1 MLPGNGGIMKNPIRV
16 LTVDDHPLVREGIA
30 SAINSHPDMQVVAQA
45 SDGREAISYFCE
57 HKPDVTL
64 MDLRLPGMSGID
76 AMIAIRGQFP
86 EARVIMLTTFDYD
99 AEIRRALAAGA
110 RSYILKSMPPKEMAE
125 TIRQVH
131 AGKKCLPAEVATRLA
146 EHLSDEPLSERE
158 MEVLQRVMLGNR
170 NRDIAQRLF
179 ISVETVKSHMKH
191 IMEKLGASDRTQ
203 AFTIAVRRGMIQL

>member
-1 MLPGNGGIMKNPIRV
+1 MTNQIRV
-16 LTVDDHPLVREGIA
+16 FSVDDHPLLREGIVA
-30 SAINSHPDMQVVAQA
+30 VINGQPDMQVVAQA

-64 MDLRLPGMSGID
+64 MDLRLPDMSGID

-86 EARVIMLTTFDYD
+86 EARVIMLTTFDCD
-99 AEIRRALAAGA
+99 AEIQRALAAGA
-110 RSYILKSMPPKEMAE
+110 RSYILKSMPPREMAE

-158 MEVLQRVMLGNR
+158 TEVLQRVMLGNR
-170 NRDIAQRLF
+170 NRDIAQHLL
-179 ISVETVKSHMKH
+179 ISVETVKSHIKH